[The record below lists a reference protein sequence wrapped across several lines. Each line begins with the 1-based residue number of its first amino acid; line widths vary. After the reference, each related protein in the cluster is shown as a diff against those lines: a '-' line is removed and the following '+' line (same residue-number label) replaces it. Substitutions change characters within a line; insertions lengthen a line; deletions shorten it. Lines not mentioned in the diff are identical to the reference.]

1 MMKRQTIYMA
11 AHFMLMHIPCLWLIF
26 YVIWKLKGADH
37 TCDCIF
43 LCSNMQIE
51 GLIWGGYLVGSTYMG
66 AYTLF
71 STTSLN
77 IKKHGSG
84 FGRGLITWTTSH
96 KMWLC
101 HHPLAFVAGLYWV
114 YIPSGIFVTSG
125 KHSVWSYPCYL
136 LVIRLGIVH

>member
-1 MMKRQTIYMA
+1 MITMLSIISDEETNYIYGCSFHA
-11 AHFMLMHIPCLWLIF
+11 YAYHACDL
-26 YVIWKLKGADH
+26 YSNVIWKLKGADH

-51 GLIWGGYLVGSTYMG
+51 GLIRGGYLVGSTYMG

-84 FGRGLITWTTSH
+84 FGGGLIT
-96 KMWLC
+96 MN
-101 HHPLAFVAGLYWV
+101 
-114 YIPSGIFVTSG
+114 YIP
-125 KHSVWSYPCYL
+125 
-136 LVIRLGIVH
+136 